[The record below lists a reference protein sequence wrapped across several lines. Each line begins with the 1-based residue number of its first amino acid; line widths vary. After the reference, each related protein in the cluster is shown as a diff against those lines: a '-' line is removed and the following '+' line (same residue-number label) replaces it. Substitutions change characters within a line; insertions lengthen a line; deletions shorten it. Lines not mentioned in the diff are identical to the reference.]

1 MVRDALMQPVRKVQT
16 ATHFR
21 KLSGPSRENP
31 RVIINDYLQP
41 CSPGAPGAMEMNWM
55 SVPGDKL
62 LEPPVNFN
70 DFVKTIKDVKPS
82 VNQKELEKHV
92 QFTKDFGQDA

>member
-1 MVRDALMQPVRKVQT
+1 
-16 ATHFR
+16 
-21 KLSGPSRENP
+21 
-31 RVIINDYLQP
+31 
-41 CSPGAPGAMEMNWM
+41 MNWM